1 MDANTIV
8 CELWHQGVISYGDMV
23 MIQRTAGAIE
33 QNRFMHDYLKRTCTE
48 EALMKVCDMMMAV
61 PGNPSMRVLGK
72 EMKTIMEGKRCVC
85 HMLVQHVT
93 FPPVIL
99 CLIELVLHAVCSSI

>member
-8 CELWHQGVISYGDMV
+8 CELYHQGVISYGDMV

-33 QNRFMHDYLKRTCTE
+33 QNQLLHDYLKRTCTE

-72 EMKTIMEGKRCVC
+72 EMKTIMEGKWCVC
-85 HMLVQHVT
+85 VSYASAACYISTVSDFVSDGVSATCCVQ
-93 FPPVIL
+93 
-99 CLIELVLHAVCSSI
+99 